1 MMTDPIADLLTRV
14 RNASRIKRPVV
25 EVPHSKI
32 KMGICAVLQR
42 AGYITEFAVL
52 ETVPGRTIRIEL
64 KYTEDDDQV
73 IRLIQRESK
82 PGCRRHVGV
91 DDIPKVLNG
100 LGIGVYT
107 TSKGIL
113 TDHECRQQRVGGEY
127 LCSVW

>member
-14 RNASRIKRPVV
+14 RNASRINRKIV
-25 EVPHSKI
+25 EVPHSGI
-32 KMGICAVLQR
+32 KEGVCGVLKRQ
-42 AGYITEFAVL
+42 GYIIDFAVL
-52 ETVPGRTIRIEL
+52 DTVPGRTIRIEL
-64 KYTEDDDQV
+64 KYTEDDLEV
-73 IRLIQRESK
+73 IRRIQRESK
-82 PGCRRHVGV
+82 PGCRRYHSV
-91 DDIPKVLNG
+91 DEIPKVLNG

>member
-1 MMTDPIADLLTRV
+1 MMTDPIADLLTRI
-14 RNASRIKRPVV
+14 RNASRIKRPIVQI
-25 EVPHSKI
+25 PHSII
-32 KMGICAVLQR
+32 KEGICGVLQR
-42 AGYITEFAVL
+42 AGYITGFSVL
-52 ETVPGRTIRIEL
+52 DTVPGRTIRVDL
-64 KYTEDDDQV
+64 KYTDDDEVV
-73 IRLIQRESK
+73 IRRIQRESK
-82 PGCRRHVGV
+82 PGCRRHLMV

>member
-1 MMTDPIADLLTRV
+1 MMTDPIADLLTRI

-25 EVPHSKI
+25 EVPQSRI
-32 KMGICAVLQR
+32 KEGICGVLQR
-42 AGYITEFAVL
+42 AGYITDFAVL
-52 ETVPGRTIRIEL
+52 DTVPGRAIRIEL
-64 KYTEDDDQV
+64 KYTADDVEV
-73 IRLIQRESK
+73 IRRIQRESK
-82 PGCRRHVGV
+82 PGCRQHLGV
-91 DDIPKVLNG
+91 DAIPKVLNG